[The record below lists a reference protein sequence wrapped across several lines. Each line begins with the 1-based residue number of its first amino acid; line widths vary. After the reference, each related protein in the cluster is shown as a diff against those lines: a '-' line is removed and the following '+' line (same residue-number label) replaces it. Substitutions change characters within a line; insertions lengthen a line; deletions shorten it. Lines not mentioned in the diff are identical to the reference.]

1 MRWSMTYQRAA
12 ALAAD
17 SQTHTDTH
25 PHTLAQNAQTQLL
38 VKQFKNC
45 YSHEKIKGGKRFM

>member
-1 MRWSMTYQRAA
+1 MRWSMRYQRAA

-17 SQTHTDTH
+17 SQTHTDKH